1 MPENAL
7 IVDND
12 FFFVKFLGDLL
23 KERGYDV
30 FRAFDGKQGLAAL
43 EDQKVDYVF
52 VNILMPRIDGKQ
64 FIDFIREKYSDAEFS
79 IIGVSDSIIELRELQ
94 KDVGADYYLQKQPI
108 DRMIEYVSKFME
120 FVEGAPFLSPTDKD
134 LFDQKK
140 VFRRQATVDLL
151 ESLSFQQGIVE
162 SAGMGIIVAERDARI
177 VFVNT
182 LALEILNQP
191 LSAILSR
198 PIPSIFPS
206 TEKKKILAGLKIV
219 ARDTQVKRKSFTVII
234 NNTAVRITVS
244 ILRVDGEIEGW
255 VLMLGTRDFL
265 KEIN

>member
-23 KERGYDV
+23 KERGYHV
-30 FRAFDGKQGLAAL
+30 FKALDGKQGLAVL
-43 EDQKVDYVF
+43 EDQRVDYVF

-108 DRMIEYVSKFME
+108 ERMIEYVSKFME
-120 FVEGAPFLSPTDKD
+120 SVEGAPFLSPTNKD
-134 LFDQKK
+134 LFDQEKG
-140 VFRRQATVDLL
+140 FRRQATIDLL
-151 ESLSFQQGIVE
+151 ESLSFQQGILE
-162 SAGMGIIVAERDARI
+162 SAGMGVIVAERDARI

-182 LALEILNQP
+182 LALKILDQP
-191 LSAILSR
+191 LSKVLSR
-198 PIPSIFPS
+198 PITSVFPS
-206 TEKKKILAGLKIV
+206 TEKKKILAGLKMV
-219 ARDTQVKRKSFTVII
+219 ARDTQLERKSFTVIV
-234 NNTAVRITVS
+234 NDTVVHITIS

-255 VLMLGTRDFL
+255 VLMLDTQESL
-265 KEIN
+265 KEID